1 MDRKT
6 KAKKENLTPKMAVPL
21 ESIKEL
27 RRLTLASISD
37 CKEALQ
43 KTDGDIQKAVEL
55 LRKMGL
61 EIAEKKQDRQTKHG
75 RIEAYVHFD
84 HKIGVLLE
92 VDCETDFVA
101 QNSDFCQFT
110 KDVAMQIA
118 ASNPLY
124 IRREDVPKE
133 VLKKEKDKEQFYRQN
148 CLLEQVFIKD
158 PTITI
163 KDYLGSL
170 VVKLGEN
177 VVIRRFTRYK
187 VGE

>member
-6 KAKKENLTPKMAVPL
+6 KDKKENLTSKMAISL

-27 RRLTLASISD
+27 RILTSAGISD
-37 CKEALQ
+37 CKQALQ
-43 KTDGDIQKAVEL
+43 EAGGDIRKAVEL
-55 LRKMGL
+55 LHKRGL
-61 EIAEKKQDRQTKHG
+61 EIIEKKQDRKALQG
-75 RIEAYVHFD
+75 RIEAYVHLGN
-84 HKIGVLLE
+84 KIGVLLE

-101 QNSDFCQFT
+101 QNSDFCQFA

-118 ASNPLY
+118 ALNPIY
-124 IRREDVPKE
+124 IKREDVPEK
-133 VLKKEKDKEQFYRQN
+133 VIKQVKDKEQFYKQH

-170 VVKLGEN
+170 VVKVGEN

-187 VGE
+187 IGE

>member
-6 KAKKENLTPKMAVPL
+6 KAQKENLTSKTAVPL

-27 RRLTLASISD
+27 RRLTSASISD
-37 CKEALQ
+37 CKEALE
-43 KTDGDIQKAVEL
+43 KTGGDITKAIEL

-61 EIAEKKQDRQTKHG
+61 EIAEKKQGRETKHG
-75 RIEAYVHFD
+75 RIESYVHFD

-118 ASNPLY
+118 AANPLY
-124 IRREDVPKE
+124 IRAEDVPKE
-133 VLKKEKDKEQFYRQN
+133 VLKKEKDKEQFYKQS
-148 CLLEQVFIKD
+148 CLLEQAFIKD

-187 VGE
+187 IGE